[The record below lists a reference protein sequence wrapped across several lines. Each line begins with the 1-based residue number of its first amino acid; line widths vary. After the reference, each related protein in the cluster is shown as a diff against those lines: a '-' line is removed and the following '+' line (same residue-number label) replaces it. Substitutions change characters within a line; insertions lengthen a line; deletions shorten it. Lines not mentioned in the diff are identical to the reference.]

1 MDARSTVFTINR
13 KVDAD
18 KLVTLTNLTTPSYVD
33 HTIECCTAYSPGRH
47 LVKVGIATYRPED
60 KKHWPG
66 EPPRIVLTF
75 NHRISFL
82 LHARL
87 DWNNQR
93 LPVADEEIHLLF
105 NEWLFKHGVYEERWW
120 DDAKQE
126 ERQRL
131 GEVEETSIAIDVC
144 CRRQQSLDDVA
155 EERTKKAQ
163 AAIAARRRSTQIS
176 LISAKVAPI

>member
-13 KVDAD
+13 KVDAE
-18 KLVTLTNLTTPSYVD
+18 KLVRLTKLTTPSYVD
-33 HTIECCTAYSPGRH
+33 HTVECCTAYSPGRH
-47 LVKVGIATYRPED
+47 LVKFGIATYLPED

-75 NHRISFL
+75 DHSSSFL

-87 DWNNQR
+87 DWNKQR
-93 LPVADEEIHLLF
+93 LTVSDEDVHVLF
-105 NEWLFKHGVYEERWW
+105 NEWLYKHGVYDKRWW
-120 DDAKQE
+120 E
-126 ERQRL
+126 ETQGKHKLL

-144 CRRQQSLDDVA
+144 RRQQSLDDVA
-155 EERTKKAQ
+155 EEKKKKAQ

-176 LISAKVAPI
+176 LAATAKVTPI